1 MATTAG
7 VLYIGLLGGLLGIGL
22 LAWSPLTFG
31 ESKKKPSPPREE
43 DLRQIQRDLKEK
55 KDRLRRTKAQERSV
69 LAEIEA
75 ADRLLSAK
83 EEELRQTQRRVRD
96 LEQRLAQA
104 RKDVQQTEQ
113 QVERQRRWLRE
124 RLRALY
130 KQGREGT
137 ARVLLAAPDL
147 HALLK
152 RYHYLQIIAEQ
163 DQRLLARHQQTLALL
178 EERRAR
184 LETQRQDV
192 LLERE
197 QLDAQREAF
206 AEQRRRKSA
215 LLAHLRKEKTGYE
228 RLVKELEESAARLSS
243 LLRSLPEQ
251 KDALPY
257 RSGRS
262 FAAFKGRLE
271 WPSAGKVVAFFG
283 KQRDQEFQT
292 AVFKKGIE
300 IQSRFGEEFRAVFDG
315 AVVFADWFKGYGLMV
330 ILYHGEQYYSLY
342 AHAAEL
348 FAKVGDRV
356 GQNQA
361 LGRVGGSGVRVDP
374 SLYFEIRRR
383 SDPEDPL
390 QWLKKRR

>member
-1 MATTAG
+1 MAKAAS
-7 VLYIGLLGGLLGIGL
+7 VLFIGLLGIGL
-22 LAWSPLTFG
+22 LAWSPPALG
-31 ESKKKPSPPREE
+31 ESKKKPSQPREE

-55 KDRLRRTKAQERSV
+55 KERLQRTKAQERSA

-75 ADRLLSAK
+75 ADRLLAAK
-83 EEELRQTQRRVRD
+83 EEELRQTQRRVRE
-96 LEQRLAQA
+96 LEQQLARA
-104 RKDVQQTEQ
+104 RQEVQQTEQ
-113 QVERQRRWLRE
+113 QVDRQKRWLRE

-137 ARVLLAAPDL
+137 ARVLLAASDL

-163 DQRLLARHQQTLALL
+163 DQRLIVRHQQTLALL

-184 LETQRQDV
+184 LETQRQEV
-192 LLERE
+192 LRERE
-197 QLDAQREAF
+197 QLDAQREGF
-206 AEQRRRKSA
+206 AEQRRKKSA

-228 RLVKELEESAARLSS
+228 RLVKELEEAAARLSS
-243 LLRSLPEQ
+243 LLRSLPERREGV
-251 KDALPY
+251 PY
-257 RSGRS
+257 QPGRS
-262 FAAFKGRLE
+262 FSAFKGRLE
-271 WPSAGKVVAFFG
+271 WPSAGKVLAYFG
-283 KQRDQEFQT
+283 KQKDQEFQT

-330 ILYHGEQYYSLY
+330 ILYHGEQYYTLY

-348 FAKVGDRV
+348 FTKVGDRV

-361 LGRVGGSGVRVDP
+361 LGRVGGSGVRAAP
-374 SLYFEIRRR
+374 SLYFEVRRR

-390 QWLKKRR
+390 LWLKKRR

>member
-1 MATTAG
+1 MTKAARF
-7 VLYIGLLGGLLGIGL
+7 LAIGLLGVAL
-22 LAWSPLTFG
+22 LAWIPLALG
-31 ESKKKPSPPREE
+31 ESKKKPPQHREE
-43 DLRQIQRDLKEK
+43 DLRQIQRELKEK
-55 KDRLRRTKAQERSV
+55 KERLQRTKAQERSV

-75 ADRLLSAK
+75 ADQLLAAK
-83 EEELRQTQRRVRD
+83 EDELRQTQRRVRE
-96 LEQRLAQA
+96 LEQQLARA
-104 RKDVQQTEQ
+104 RQEVQQTEQ
-113 QVERQRRWLRE
+113 QVDRQKRWLRE

-152 RYHYLQIIAEQ
+152 RYHYLQMIAEQ
-163 DQRLLARHQQTLALL
+163 DQRLIARHQQTLALL
-178 EERRAR
+178 EERSAR

-192 LLERE
+192 LRERE
-197 QLDAQREAF
+197 RLDAQREGF
-206 AEQRRRKSA
+206 AEQRRKKSA

-228 RLVKELEESAARLSS
+228 RLVKELEEAAARLSA
-243 LLRSLPEQ
+243 LLRSLPER
-251 KDALPY
+251 KEALPY
-257 RSGRS
+257 RPDRS

-271 WPSAGKVVAFFG
+271 WPTVGKVLSFFG
-283 KQRDQEFQT
+283 KQKDLEFQT

-330 ILYHGEQYYSLY
+330 ILYHGEQHYSLY

-348 FAKVGDRV
+348 FTKVGDRV

-361 LGRVGGSGVRVDP
+361 LGRVGGSGVRAEP

-390 QWLKKRR
+390 LWLKKRR